1 MSPKATVAAATNV
14 PPHDDIANIAAGTK
28 RPRSSTSASVPSSRR
43 TKSRASTTSNASS
56 AHQPIFQHHQP
67 TNSAQG
73 VPIPPHFSNHVF
85 PYSPEEIINRSQP
98 QMASPDQGFLFDP
111 SLQQHPDHSDI
122 AYAHDQHINPGH
134 AQNNGQTGHRPPQL
148 NPRDSYDER
157 MNQGLDHANGE
168 HNVDDTGTTD
178 GKKKKGSASSIANDL
193 ELRKLFRENVG
204 RSLKEVAAQVLVNE
218 RGPRSEKN
226 KQIFAMLWLNSVCR
240 RGNTS
245 VPRSRVFSLYAERCG
260 TERVPP
266 LNPASF
272 GKLVRIIFP
281 GIQTRR
287 LGMRGESKYHY
298 VDLALVDDQQ
308 AGRVDSGQMVQ
319 DGCAEARNAKGC
331 RPPLAASTAVFPS
344 PDMPFHS
351 AFDTR
356 QSQDKARECLYLQTS
371 TGNMQKNPSRSNM
384 VSYELDFSGM
394 EDAPE
399 RDDEAI
405 VLPNIHNYIPL
416 GTDADTA
423 QALTALYRSHC
434 ISVID
439 AFRFCKERMLWH
451 HFTSFHGTLT
461 VPVQKLFAH
470 PSMATWITECD
481 WLMYQKMV
489 QFVSPLAL
497 QVIPL
502 RVIDTFKA
510 IATKLANHLTQTFQ
524 NHPQHVRDAKLG
536 PAAVFAGLLDRLLR
550 VNTTAHAAANILTN
564 DANRDQMW
572 NDWVLHVK
580 PCRVVE
586 SSLPGLGYQRTL
598 RILATE
604 MRYLLG
610 PLSTLTYSGM
620 DPIYVETL
628 NDPCPTSV
636 RREDPENNHNTPAGV
651 LDRWTDFFQTLP
663 SLFPRADAR
672 TLIYCATAVANA
684 ALRDITMA
692 QALSFGSWCVTKTW
706 VEEMLLWMVEKGGF
720 MEHTPD
726 TMRIRERPEMAQD
739 MDFPADD
746 ASDMFD
752 GSRPRTGISE
762 SVEMPSR
769 FGSVDMNN
777 NFVCNQSRG
786 ASVPYQEN
794 FVRRDTHPG
803 SVPPPPPSSLQA
815 SNDRVTRLNHHGQ
828 NLDDSG
834 IGMEPEHDDL
844 NKHHYSN
851 FVVEG
856 TNIASD
862 PADVVVC

>member
-1 MSPKATVAAATNV
+1 MSPRPTVAAAT
-14 PPHDDIANIAAGTK
+14 DIPAHHGLTNIAAGTK
-28 RPRSSTSASVPSSRR
+28 RPRSSTSASVASTRR

-56 AHQPIFQHHQP
+56 VNQQPIIFQHRQP
-67 TNSAQG
+67 TDSAQG
-73 VPIPPHFSNHVF
+73 LPIPNFPNHAF
-85 PYSPEEIINRSQP
+85 QYSSEELIPQSQSHL
-98 QMASPDQGFLFDP
+98 ASPDQGFMFDA
-111 SLQQHPDHSDI
+111 SLEQHPDLSEN
-122 AYAHDQHINPGH
+122 AYRHDQNASLGYT
-134 AQNNGQTGHRPPQL
+134 QDNGQTGQTQPQVH
-148 NPRDSYDER
+148 PHHSYDER
-157 MNQGLDHANGE
+157 MNQALDHASGE

-204 RSLKEVAAQVLVNE
+204 RSLKEVAAQVLSNE

-245 VPRSRVFSLYAERCG
+245 VPRSRVFSLYADRCG

-298 VDLALVDDQQ
+298 VDLALIDDQQ
-308 AGRVDSGQMVQ
+308 AGRVDSVVQ
-319 DGCAEARNAKGC
+319 DGCVETRNARGY
-331 RPPLAASTAVFPS
+331 RSHLPASTAVFPS
-344 PDMPFHS
+344 PDMPFH
-351 AFDTR
+351 ATFDGDPK
-356 QSQDKARECLYLQTS
+356 QAKARECLYLQTS
-371 TGNMQKNPSRSNM
+371 TGHMQKDPSRSNM
-384 VSYELDFSGM
+384 VTYELEFSGM
-394 EDAPE
+394 EDVLE
-399 RDDEAI
+399 HNDDAI
-405 VLPNIHNYIPL
+405 VLPNIHNYVPL

-470 PSMATWITECD
+470 TSMANWITECD

-497 QVIPL
+497 QVIPV

-536 PAAVFAGLLDRLLR
+536 PAAVFAGLLERLLR

-586 SSLPGLGYQRTL
+586 SSLPGVGYQRTL

-610 PLSTLTYSGM
+610 PLNTLTYGGM
-620 DPIYVETL
+620 DPIYAETL
-628 NDPCPTSV
+628 DDPPTFT
-636 RREDPENNHNTPAGV
+636 RREDPENDYSTPAGV
-651 LDRWTDFFQTLP
+651 LDRWTEFFQTLP

-672 TLIYCATAVANA
+672 TLIYCATAVGNA

-692 QALSFGSWCVTKTW
+692 QAFSFGSWCVTKTW
-706 VEEMLLWMVEKGGF
+706 VEEMLLWLAEKGGF
-720 MEHTPD
+720 MEHTPE
-726 TMRIRERPEMAQD
+726 TMRMRERPETAQE

-746 ASDMFD
+746 ASDMFE

-769 FGSVDMNN
+769 FGSVDVSNN
-777 NFVCNQSRG
+777 ITRNQSRG
-786 ASVPYQEN
+786 ASVTLQES
-794 FVRRDTHPG
+794 FLRRGSHPG
-803 SVPPPPPSSLQA
+803 SAAAAPPSA
-815 SNDRVTRLNHHGQ
+815 RTSNDRLSRLSHHGQ
-828 NLDDSG
+828 SLDDSG
-834 IGMEPEHDDL
+834 IGMEPEHDELD
-844 NKHHYSN
+844 KDHYSN
-851 FVVEG
+851 FVAEG
-856 TNIASD
+856 TNLASD